1 MLTRKKKFNLTIFK
15 TIIIYILLLGAVAIS
30 IFPFYWMLS
39 GATNTSVD
47 ITRGIMTFG
56 NALKEN
62 WDNLQGSAD
71 LLLVAWNTIKTT
83 VIYTVL
89 AILICSMAGYGFEKF
104 RSRGKNIVYAMFLFS
119 MMIPFSAQ
127 MIPLFRMAANAN
139 LLDSHIAIVLPT
151 LAMPFLVFFFR
162 QSFQA
167 YPNEL
172 MEAARVDGANEFII
186 FFRLVM
192 PPMKSTFAAAA
203 IYAFMK
209 QWNNYLWP
217 LIVIQSNEKKTFTLL
232 LSSLSSAYY
241 VDYGQLMLAI
251 VVATLPIIVVF
262 LVMQKQFVEGIVG
275 SSK

>member
-1 MLTRKKKFNLTIFK
+1 MQNGRLKKYVMSAVMYVFL
-15 TIIIYILLLGAVAIS
+15 IIIVAIS

-39 GATNTSVD
+39 GATNVSAD
-47 ITRGIMTFG
+47 ITSGVIGFG
-56 NALKEN
+56 RALKEN
-62 WDNLQGSAD
+62 WMNLNASAD
-71 LLLVAWNTIKTT
+71 ILQVFWNTIKTT
-83 VIYTVL
+83 GIYTVL
-89 AILICSMAGYGFEKF
+89 AILICSMAGYGFEKY
-104 RSRGKNIVYAMFLFS
+104 RSKGKNIVYSMFLLS

-127 MIPLFRMAANAN
+127 MIPLFKMAAKADM
-139 LLDSHIAIVLPT
+139 LDSHLTIMLPT

-162 QSFQA
+162 QNFQS
-167 YPNEL
+167 YPTEL
-172 MEAARVDGANEFII
+172 IEAARVDGANEFTI

-192 PPMKSTFAAAA
+192 APMKSTFAAAA

-251 VVATLPIIVVF
+251 ILATLPIIIVF
-262 LVMQKQFVEGIVG
+262 LTMQKQFVEGIVG

>member
-1 MLTRKKKFNLTIFK
+1 MKEKNMKILKRV
-15 TIIIYILLLGAVAIS
+15 IIYAFLIIAVGVS

-39 GATNTSVD
+39 GATNSSVD
-47 ITRGIMTFG
+47 ITKGVMLFG
-56 NALKEN
+56 GALKEN
-62 WDNLQGSAD
+62 WNNLKESAD
-71 LLLVAWNTIKTT
+71 ILLICWNTVKTT
-83 VIYTVL
+83 LIYTFL
-89 AILICSMAGYGFEKF
+89 AILICSMAGYGFEKY
-104 RSRGKNIVYAMFLFS
+104 RSRGKNIVYAMFLLS

-127 MIPLFRMAANAN
+127 MIPLFKMASKVNM
-139 LLDSHIAIVLPT
+139 LDSHTAIVLPT

-167 YPNEL
+167 YPTEL
-172 MEAARVDGANEFII
+172 IEAARVDGANEFVI
-186 FFRLVM
+186 FFKLVM
-192 PPMKSTFAAAA
+192 MPMKSTFAAAA

-251 VVATLPIIVVF
+251 VLATLPIIVVF
-262 LVMQKQFVEGIVG
+262 LTMQKQFVEGIVG

>member
-1 MLTRKKKFNLTIFK
+1 
-15 TIIIYILLLGAVAIS
+15 
-30 IFPFYWMLS
+30 MLS
-39 GATNTSVD
+39 GATNTSAD
-47 ITRGIMTFG
+47 ITKGIMLFG
-56 NALKEN
+56 SSLKEN
-62 WDNLQGSAD
+62 WNTLNTSSNI
-71 LLLVAWNTIKTT
+71 LLIAWNTIKTT

-89 AILICSMAGYGFEKF
+89 AILICSLAGYGFEKF
-104 RSRGKNIVYAMFLFS
+104 RSRGKNIIYAMFLFS

-127 MIPLFRMAANAN
+127 MIPLFKMASKANM
-139 LLDSHIAIVLPT
+139 LDSHVAIVLPT

-162 QSFQA
+162 QSFQSF
-167 YPNEL
+167 PTEL
-172 MEAARVDGANEFII
+172 IEAARVDGANEFLI
-186 FFRLVM
+186 FFKLVM
-192 PPMKSTFAAAA
+192 MPMKSTFAAAA

-251 VVATLPIIVVF
+251 ILATLPIVIVF
-262 LVMQKQFVEGIVG
+262 LTMQKQFVEGIVG

>member
-1 MLTRKKKFNLTIFK
+1 MKNGKGKKTFYSVLMYLFLIGIT
-15 TIIIYILLLGAVAIS
+15 VIS
-30 IFPFYWMLS
+30 IFPFYWMFS
-39 GATNTSVD
+39 GSTNISAD
-47 ITRGIMTFG
+47 ITKGVIGIGKAFS
-56 NALKEN
+56 EN
-62 WDNLQGSAD
+62 WQNLNASAD
-71 LLLVAWNTIKTT
+71 IIKVGWNTIKTT
-83 VIYTVL
+83 FIYTFL

-104 RSRGKNIVYAMFLFS
+104 RSRGTNIIYGMFLLS

-127 MIPLFRMAANAN
+127 MIPLFKMTAKANM
-139 LLDSHIAIVLPT
+139 LDSHIAIILPT

-162 QSFQA
+162 QSFQS

-172 MEAARVDGANEFII
+172 IEAARVDGANEFVI
-186 FFRLVM
+186 FFTLVTA
-192 PPMKSTFAAAA
+192 PMKSTFAAAA

-251 VVATLPIIVVF
+251 ILATLPIIIVF
-262 LVMQKQFVEGIVG
+262 LTMQKQFVEGIVG